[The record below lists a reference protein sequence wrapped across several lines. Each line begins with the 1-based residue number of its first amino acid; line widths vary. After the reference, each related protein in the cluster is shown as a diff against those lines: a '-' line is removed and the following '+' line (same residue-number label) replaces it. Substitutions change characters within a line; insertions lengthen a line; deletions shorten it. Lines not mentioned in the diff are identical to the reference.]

1 MKLIMYVV
9 LGAVGLFIVYTLL
22 TSFMSRKIET
32 PQYEVVREVDDAE
45 IRRYPKMV
53 VAKTYLADSSFDNNR
68 SIGFRTIANY
78 IFGGN
83 DRGQQ
88 IAMTA
93 PVVMDMSDT
102 ASMYFV
108 MPSQYQAQE
117 LPRPNSGRVR
127 IEEEAEK
134 HLIVLRFGGFAS
146 DSRIRRKCERLS
158 EIIQE
163 NGIQT
168 KGDFLFMGY
177 NAPWDLINRRN
188 EVAVEVVIP

>member
-158 EIIQE
+158 KIIQE

-168 KGDFLFMGY
+168 KGDFLYMGY

>member
-1 MKLIMYVV
+1 
-9 LGAVGLFIVYTLL
+9 
-22 TSFMSRKIET
+22 
-32 PQYEVVREVDDAE
+32 
-45 IRRYPKMV
+45 
-53 VAKTYLADSSFDNNR
+53 
-68 SIGFRTIANY
+68 
-78 IFGGN
+78 
-83 DRGQQ
+83 
-88 IAMTA
+88 
-93 PVVMDMSDT
+93 
-102 ASMYFV
+102 

>member
-1 MKLIMYVV
+1 MKTLTTVSVLVV
-9 LGAVGLFIVYTLL
+9 ILSLL
-22 TSFMSRKIET
+22 VFVMTSFVRRKIET

>member
-1 MKLIMYVV
+1 MYVV

>member
-1 MKLIMYVV
+1 MKLIVYVA
-9 LGAVGLFIVYTLL
+9 LGVIGLFLVYTLL

-68 SIGFRTIANY
+68 SVGFRTIANY

-158 EIIQE
+158 EIIQV

>member
-1 MKLIMYVV
+1 MKTLTTVSVLVV
-9 LGAVGLFIVYTLL
+9 ILSLL
-22 TSFMSRKIET
+22 VFVMTSFVRRKIET

-168 KGDFLFMGY
+168 KGDFLYMGY

>member
-1 MKLIMYVV
+1 MYVV

-68 SIGFRTIANY
+68 SIGFQTIANY

-168 KGDFLFMGY
+168 KGDFLYMGY

>member
-1 MKLIMYVV
+1 MTSLCVCICAI
-9 LGAVGLFIVYTLL
+9 LLYTVL

-32 PQYEVVREVDDAE
+32 PQYEVVRSVDDAE
-45 IRRYPKMV
+45 IRRYPKMI
-53 VAKTYLADSSFDNNR
+53 VAKTYLPDTSFDQNR
-68 SIGFRTIANY
+68 SNGFRTIANY

-102 ASMYFV
+102 AAMYFV
-108 MPSQYQAQE
+108 MPSQYGMDE

-127 IEEEAEK
+127 IIEEQEK

-146 DSRIRRKCERLS
+146 DERIKRKCERLA
-158 EIIQE
+158 EIIRE
-163 NGIQT
+163 HDVKT
-168 KGDFLFMGY
+168 KGDYLFMGY
-177 NAPWDLINRRN
+177 NAPWDVIGRRN
-188 EVAVEVVIP
+188 EVAVEVILD